1 MTQTVYTPQ
10 RPLDLV
16 LLSPKGPLYR
26 KRGGIFKRSLRY
38 QPLTLTTLSA
48 LVPKSLPVNIRLID
62 ESIEELPED
71 FTADLVA
78 MTVITGMRR
87 APMNWRHRCGRKISP
102 SCSAGRMS
110 HCCRRRLCSTLIQ
123 SAPAIPSRAGR
134 SLSVILWRVICSVNT
149 VRARISRL
157 ISGLAVS
164 GTRTV

>member
-78 MTVITGMRR
+78 MTVITGNAPRAYELAAQMR
-87 APMNWRHRCGRKISP
+87 AKNIPVVLGGPHVTLLPQGR
-102 SCSAGRMS
+102 
-110 HCCRRRLCSTLIQ
+110 CSTPIR